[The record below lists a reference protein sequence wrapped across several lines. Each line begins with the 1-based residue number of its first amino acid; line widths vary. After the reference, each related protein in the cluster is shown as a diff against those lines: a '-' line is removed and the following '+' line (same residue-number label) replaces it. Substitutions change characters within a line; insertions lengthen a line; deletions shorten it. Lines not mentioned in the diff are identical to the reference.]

1 MTSPRDQWPEGWRL
15 AGDAPSAGDSRNRR
29 FVGRR
34 TELREISAR
43 AASAAA
49 GTRQTVVIEGRPGIG
64 KTALLARAL
73 EQLAGFSALFADCAM
88 GDAAEQLMMQ
98 LTAQSRASLPRSR
111 AGLLSAL
118 RSALEG
124 SAPVAIA
131 LDNVHWIDPES
142 AAEFSATLPALR
154 SAALLVLVAARE
166 PWLPDPGA
174 EPEADLFR
182 QQLLGAGNVYHLAL
196 AELSVAEVGQ
206 VLDQA
211 GPGRPE
217 LAAVRLHRYTGG
229 HPALMS
235 VLLDQGLAI
244 EHASPADL
252 LGLFDPLVTGFLHA
266 VSALPPPSRDL
277 LAAMAVS
284 DEPWPLAIL
293 GSVAGVDDPFAALE
307 PLLDAGLVQWHPA
320 EAVAPVSIKYPLY
333 RDVIYRSLPMAL
345 RESLHTRA
353 ASFAIGTRA
362 WAHQVAASTDGEPAL
377 AAMLVEEAE
386 RYYVAGDSE
395 RAGRLL
401 IWSVTVTADP
411 RERENLLVQAARWWL
426 TLRAVDWGPRLESC
440 LSRWP
445 QSAPRSL
452 ALAVLAEAAGH
463 YAQAYALLTEARDI
477 AERSMLALRPDI
489 DLAMALLHADLG
501 EAEAEYQAAQT
512 LLALGDLPGVHRSW
526 AEYCAVDGWSR
537 INGPEAALDK
547 LGTLVAE
554 ADIDGHGGD
563 GRQAGSQSV
572 RLWTRGSL
580 RLLSGRLRDGI
591 EDLIRM
597 LRAGDRAA
605 VDSVAPMAQ
614 AYLGYAHY
622 LLGNW
627 QAAQEVAGQALA
639 ALTGHA
645 VRRLRVP
652 VHAIA
657 ACVDAAAGRSE
668 SAARHLMAAQRWL
681 AECGPKDYVVF
692 PVIAAATVAQ
702 AHGEYGRMLIALQP
716 LLADPALCRSYQAWW
731 QPLHVEGLIG
741 TGQLSAAQH
750 ALGRLADL
758 SDVTGHLA
766 ATVAWLDAWL
776 AAAGHDELRA
786 RACFDHATAHPLGR
800 DDVPLHRARVEHE
813 YGRYL
818 MSRRNRRAAIER
830 LRRAYEQYRALGAR
844 PFAERCASDLET
856 FGAQAPSPA
865 GLPRGEAFA
874 ALSPRERRIAYLAA
888 QGLTN
893 QEIAGEIFISAKTV
907 EYHLGKVFAKLGI
920 SSRRQLAARMGGE
933 SGPGDRRPG

>member
-1 MTSPRDQWPEGWRL
+1 MTSPRDHWPGEQ
-15 AGDAPSAGDSRNRR
+15 RNRR
-29 FVGRR
+29 FAGRR
-34 TELREISAR
+34 AELREISAR
-43 AASAAA
+43 AASAAS

-64 KTALLARAL
+64 KTALLLRAL
-73 EQLAGFSALFADCAM
+73 EQLVGFSLLIADCAR
-88 GDAAEQLMMQ
+88 GGAADQLPIQ
-98 LTAQSRASLPRSR
+98 ATRAQDRLPVSRPRLGFLP
-111 AGLLSAL
+111 AL
-118 RSALEG
+118 RAMLDEG
-124 SAPVAIA
+124 APVAIA
-131 LDNVHWIDPES
+131 LDNAHWIDAES
-142 AAEFSATLPALR
+142 AAEFSAALSALR
-154 SAALLVLVAARE
+154 SAALLVIVAVRE
-166 PWLPDPGA
+166 PWLPDPGG

-182 QQLLGAGNVYHLAL
+182 QYLLAGGGMASQLSLS
-196 AELSVAEVGQ
+196 ELSVAEVGQ
-206 VLDQA
+206 LLDRA
-211 GPGRPE
+211 GPGVPE
-217 LAAVRLHRYTGG
+217 LAATRLHRYTGG
-229 HPALMS
+229 HPALLS
-235 VLLDQGLAI
+235 VLLDQGLSI

-252 LGLFDPLVTGFLHA
+252 LGLYDPLVTGILRA
-266 VSALPPPSRDL
+266 VSIIPAPSREL

-293 GSVAGVDDPFAALE
+293 GSVAGVDDPFTALE

-320 EAVAPVSIKYPLY
+320 EAVAPVSIRYPLY
-333 RDVIYRSLPMAL
+333 RDVIYRSLPAAL
-345 RESLHTRA
+345 RETLHTRA

-362 WAHQVAASTDGEPAL
+362 WAHQVAATPDAEPAL

-386 RYYVAGDSE
+386 RYYRAGESE

-401 IWSVTVTADP
+401 MWSVTVTADP
-411 RERENLLVQAARWWL
+411 REREDRLVQAARWWL
-426 TLRAVDWGPRLESC
+426 TLRGVDWGPRLESC
-440 LSRWP
+440 LARWP
-445 QSAPRSL
+445 SSAPRSL
-452 ALAVLAEAAGH
+452 VLAVLAEVAGH
-463 YAQAYALLTEARDI
+463 YSQARALLAEARDL
-477 AERSMLALRPDI
+477 AERSMLALCPDI

-501 EAEAEYQAAQT
+501 EAEAEYQVAET
-512 LLALGDLPGVHRSW
+512 LLGQGDLPGVHRGW
-526 AEYCAVDGWSR
+526 AEYCAADGWSR
-537 INGPEAALDK
+537 INGPAAALDK
-547 LGTLVAE
+547 LAILVGESEFDGRGA
-554 ADIDGHGGD
+554 DGHK
-563 GRQAGSQSV
+563 AVSQSV

-580 RLLSGRLRDGI
+580 RLLSGRLRDGV
-591 EDLIRM
+591 EDLARM
-597 LRAGDRAA
+597 LGTGDRAA

-627 QAAQEVAGQALA
+627 QAAQETAGQALA

-657 ACVDAAAGRSE
+657 ACIDAAAGRSE
-668 SAARHLMAAQRWL
+668 PAARHLLAAQRWL
-681 AECGPKDYVVF
+681 AECAPRDYVVF

-702 AHGEYGRMLIALQP
+702 AHGEYNRMLTALQP
-716 LLADPALCRSYQAWW
+716 LLADPGLGKSYQAWW

-741 TGQLSAAQH
+741 TGQLAAAQH

-758 SDVTGHLA
+758 ADATGHLA

-786 RACFDHATAHPLGR
+786 RARFDYAAAQPPGR

-844 PFAERCASDLET
+844 PFAERCAGDLET
-856 FGAQAPSPA
+856 CGAQVPSPA
-865 GLPRGEAFA
+865 GLPEGEAFA
-874 ALSPRERRIAYLAA
+874 ALSSRERRIAYLAA

-920 SSRRQLAARMGGE
+920 SSRRQLSARLGGE
-933 SGPGDRRPG
+933 SGQLI